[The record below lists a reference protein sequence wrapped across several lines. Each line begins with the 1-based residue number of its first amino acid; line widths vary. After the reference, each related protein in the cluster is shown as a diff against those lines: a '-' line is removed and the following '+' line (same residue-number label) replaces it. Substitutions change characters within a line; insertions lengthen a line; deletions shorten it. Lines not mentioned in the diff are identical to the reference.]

1 MNCSCIDT
9 EFDPYKDT
17 LGGSVVETPVP
28 LSNGL
33 AIPTFGV
40 LQSYNYFYT
49 KCSYL
54 PIGESTPQPF
64 IQLSTTQEE
73 LPYFQ
78 ETVTVGVQSYPE
90 PVLEFPEGMEYEEI
104 GDGHWKLYPIPGVT
118 EVYLDVEYIRD
129 YQTVEEIVGHISVN
143 LVGYDSPEAVPFD
156 VDIRVVAED
165 KEATFKI
172 SLEDPYIN
180 LSSDDVVLSDDNDN
194 YAKVLVTSNLRWS
207 VEF

>member
-1 MNCSCIDT
+1 MTCSCINT
-9 EFDPYKDT
+9 EYDPYKDT

-54 PIGESTPQPF
+54 PIGEGTLQPF
-64 IQLSTTQEE
+64 IQLSTSQEE
-73 LPYFQ
+73 IPYFQ
-78 ETVTVGVQSYPE
+78 ETISVGIQSYPE
-90 PVLEFPEGMEYEEI
+90 PVVEFPEGMQSEEVAE
-104 GDGHWKLYPIPGVT
+104 GHWRVYPISGV
-118 EVYLDVEYIRD
+118 EDVYLDVQYIRD
-129 YQTVEEIVGHISVN
+129 YQTVESIVGHLEVN
-143 LVGYDSPEAVPFD
+143 LVGYDSEQVAPFD

-165 KEATFKI
+165 KEATFRV

-180 LSSDDVVLSDDNDN
+180 LSSDDVVLNDANDN
-194 YAKVLVTSNLRWS
+194 YAKVTVTSNLRWS